1 MTSKPGHQPVL
12 TDESMPSGQTYAP
25 AGRAALLAASYA
37 LGAAL
42 LIAAISFL
50 FSLTGGLGTLL
61 HGLSALAFIA
71 VTTLILFLVM
81 RRELVCSA
89 HNARA
94 RQSADQAWNSL
105 FASSFDP
112 VWIYEIASHR
122 ILAVNAAASRLYG
135 YPDDSLIGLDAAALL
150 DPLPPP
156 DASGGAVPRH
166 HRPLNKAPIEFETL
180 IRDQTFAGLPCRM
193 VLVHDRSNELKA
205 RSERCLSEARFTE
218 ALEKVQHVLY
228 RFDPAHERYDYISA
242 KAAEWL
248 GAPIDVLCAP
258 GGWQYFA
265 RRTPAEDL
273 GRVWASIEEALK
285 SPGHEPVELNVEY
298 RLDPAIGERMW
309 IRDSMTLLR
318 NPDGSLNAIVGAA
331 SDQTTERATSEY
343 LGVTLRSIGDA
354 VIATD
359 LHSRITLMNPIA
371 ENLTGWSEQD
381 AIGEPLDT
389 VFRIIN
395 ETTGEPVDAR
405 AERVMQGNGRVGLGK
420 NTLLIDRHGGRRPI
434 ADNGA
439 PIMMAPDE
447 GPLGIVLVFR
457 DQSEERRNQQ
467 AVIDQQARYRALV
480 ENAPVGIFHF
490 TNDLLISYCNR
501 RLAEILHSTAEY
513 LTGVDLHSLGD
524 DAILAILHGALSGQ
538 RGAYDGPFVSP
549 LSTNV
554 QILSI
559 RVAPEYDADGRVYGG
574 VGIVEDRTAFLEAEE
589 QLRDTKER
597 YVLAQRGT
605 NEGLWD
611 WDPKTRHL
619 YLSARLLSLL
629 GLQSDTLRT
638 TGDEWL
644 KLIHPDD
651 RARYREDFV
660 AHLRGETEHFESE
673 YRIADK
679 DGKFHWVLAR
689 GLAHRNQQGRAVR
702 IVGSIGD
709 ITARKLAE
717 EQLKAERD
725 FSRGLIDSLPAPFFL
740 FDQNARLV
748 LWNRFVSELT
758 GLEDA
763 ELQNAE
769 AESLVIPEQEP
780 VMAHRIESAL
790 IYGEAS
796 AEVMLRRN
804 DKDPVPFLVVG
815 RRVIL
820 DGKPHIVGVGTDL
833 TERKFAERA
842 IKRLNSELERR
853 VAERTSQ
860 LSAALNELESFSYS
874 VSHDLRAPLR
884 AIEGYS
890 SILGSDY
897 GDKLDDEAKE
907 LLRRVRAAVHRMGQL
922 IDDLLTLSR
931 VSRKELE
938 RRPVDLS
945 HLANVI
951 CEELRQQEPER
962 EMCVDIAADLCI
974 EGDPSLMRTVL
985 ENLLGNAWKFTGRM
999 DHPEIHFSATR
1010 HEGVDAFVV
1019 RDNGA
1024 GFDMRYRENLFR
1036 PFQRLHSDREFPGTG
1051 IGLATVARIVRRHG
1065 GEVWAEGEV
1074 GKGASLY
1081 FSIGQ
1086 SQALLNGN

>member
-1 MTSKPGHQPVL
+1 MS
-12 TDESMPSGQTYAP
+12 SMRGLGPDRQSTETPAPPRFAP
-25 AGRAALLAASYA
+25 ALLVTAVYTFVVLITVFGVMQAGSND
-37 LGAAL
+37 LPSLSLPGPWLIL
-42 LIAAISFL
+42 LIAASAIFVFFVFRRFTHNAAQASSEAVEDGYRSLFDACPSPLWAYDSANGEILAANAAAARFYGVTTSAILALRAETLLSPLPRAPHHAQL
-50 FSLTGGLGTLL
+50 FSHRLADGRITEHQTQISE
-61 HGLSALAFIA
+61 HGFCGRKG
-71 VTTLILFLVM
+71 FLVM
-81 RRELVCSA
+81 VQEA
-89 HNARA
+89 
-94 RQSADQAWNSL
+94 
-105 FASSFDP
+105 
-112 VWIYEIASHR
+112 
-122 ILAVNAAASRLYG
+122 
-135 YPDDSLIGLDAAALL
+135 GL
-150 DPLPPP
+150 
-156 DASGGAVPRH
+156 
-166 HRPLNKAPIEFETL
+166 E
-180 IRDQTFAGLPCRM
+180 DQTEPRFA
-193 VLVHDRSNELKA
+193 
-205 RSERCLSEARFTE
+205 E
-218 ALEKVQHVLY
+218 ALTTVQHVLY
-228 RFDPAHERYDYISA
+228 RFNPAHECYDYISTR
-242 KAAEWL
+242 AEDWL
-248 GAPIDVLCAP
+248 DTPIEVLCSP
-258 GGWQYFA
+258 GGWQHFA
-265 RRTPAEDL
+265 RRTATEDL
-273 GRVWASIEEALK
+273 GRVWAAIGEALK
-285 SPGHEPVELNVEY
+285 TPGYEPVEINVEY
-298 RLDPAIGERMW
+298 QLESRSGLRW
-309 IRDSMTLLR
+309 INDSMTLLR
-318 NPDGSLNAIVGAA
+318 HPDGSLKAVVGAA
-331 SDQTTERATSEY
+331 SDQTAQRATREY
-343 LGVTLRSIGDA
+343 LRVTLRSIGEA

-359 LHSRITLMNPIA
+359 EERRITLMNPVA
-371 ENLTGWSEQD
+371 EALTGWPED
-381 AIGEPLDT
+381 AARGLPLEKVYRT
-389 VFRIIN
+389 ISVAP
-395 ETTGEPVDAR
+395 ETAR
-405 AERVMQGNGRVGLGK
+405 QNHIESQCRGGLA
-420 NTLLIDRHGGRRPI
+420 NHTMLIDREGRHRPI
-434 ADNGA
+434 VDSGA
-439 PIMMAPDE
+439 PIQMASHLK
-447 GPLGIVLVFR
+447 PLGVVLVFR
-457 DQSEERRNQQ
+457 DQTEERRIASAVAGQQ
-467 AVIDQQARYRALV
+467 ERYRALV

-490 TNDLLISYCNR
+490 TADLLVSYCNS
-501 RLAEILHSTAEY
+501 RLADIFNSSPEQLA
-513 LTGVDLHSLGD
+513 GMDLHSLGD
-524 DAILAILHGALSGQ
+524 EAILSVLKGALEGR

-549 LSTNV
+549 PSTDM

-559 RVAPEYDADGRVYGG
+559 RVAPEFDATGKVYGG

-589 QLRDTKER
+589 QLRDSRER

-629 GLQSDTLRT
+629 GLHSDTLRT
-638 TGDEWL
+638 TGEEWL

-651 RARYREDFV
+651 RQRYRADFV

-740 FDQNARLV
+740 FDQSGRLL

-758 GLEDA
+758 GLADNVLLLADA
-763 ELQNAE
+763 Q
-769 AESLVIPEQEP
+769 SLVIPEQEAL
-780 VMAHRIESAL
+780 MAHRLETAL
-790 IYGEAS
+790 ISGEAS

-804 DKDPVPFLVVG
+804 GGEPVPFLVVG
-815 RRVIL
+815 RRVTL

-842 IKRLNSELERR
+842 IKRLNTELERR

-860 LSAALNELESFSYS
+860 LSAALSELESFSYS

-890 SILGSDY
+890 AILGSDY

-945 HLANVI
+945 QLAHAI
-951 CEELRQQEPER
+951 CEELHQQEPDR
-962 EMCVDIAADLCI
+962 VVNVRIAPHLQV

-985 ENLLGNAWKFTGRM
+985 ENLLGNAWKFTGRVENPSIEF
-999 DHPEIHFSATR
+999 DVTR
-1010 HEGVDAFVV
+1010 HGESDAFVI

-1065 GEVWAEGEV
+1065 GEVWAEGNV

-1086 SQALLNGN
+1086 PPALQNTA

>member
-1 MTSKPGHQPVL
+1 MAQDGLIEASADDNAVSRN
-12 TDESMPSGQTYAP
+12 DESANGYFAAASGLMREGNGSPHEKDVLIRTRKRHGDLQLMVSQVLLGILKQHRGKTRQNENGP
-25 AGRAALLAASYA
+25 ASGRALPMSAMPNSAPEQEKDALSPPRLSPALRAAAGYLLAA
-37 LGAAL
+37 
-42 LIAAISFL
+42 
-50 FSLTGGLGTLL
+50 LTCVIGTMFFTDGDGGNARP
-61 HGLSALAFIA
+61 LSGPW
-71 VTTLILFLVM
+71 LILFVGASTLFIFVALKRVTEKAGRSAPTIVNDDYRTLFDTDPAPQWLYAVDSGEVLALNAAAAKLYGLTADPFTAISAEALIHPLPPSPQSSMRLTHQTVGGRTLELETHVSSHSFSGRHCHLVTV
-81 RRELVCSA
+81 RD
-89 HNARA
+89 NAGEHL
-94 RQSADQAWNSL
+94 SESL
-105 FASSFDP
+105 FA
-112 VWIYEIASHR
+112 
-122 ILAVNAAASRLYG
+122 
-135 YPDDSLIGLDAAALL
+135 
-150 DPLPPP
+150 
-156 DASGGAVPRH
+156 
-166 HRPLNKAPIEFETL
+166 
-180 IRDQTFAGLPCRM
+180 
-193 VLVHDRSNELKA
+193 
-205 RSERCLSEARFTE
+205 E
-218 ALEKVQHVLY
+218 ALAKVQPVLY
-228 RFDPAHERYDYISA
+228 RFDPVRKCYDYISDRGA
-242 KAAEWL
+242 DWL
-248 GAPIDVLCAP
+248 DAPIHALRSP
-258 GGWQYFA
+258 GGWQQFA
-265 RRTPAEDL
+265 RRVDTKDL
-273 GRVWASIEEALK
+273 DRIRIAIGDALK
-285 SPGHEPVELNVEY
+285 TPGDEPVEISVAYQLKS
-298 RLDPAIGERMW
+298 RTGPRW
-309 IRDSMTLLR
+309 ICDAMTLLR
-318 NPDGSLNAIVGAA
+318 HPDGSLRAIVGAA
-331 SDQTTERATSEY
+331 SDQTEEQCAAGKR
-343 LGVTLRSIGDA
+343 
-354 VIATD
+354 TD
-359 LHSRITLMNPIA
+359 Q
-371 ENLTGWSEQD
+371 E
-381 AIGEPLDT
+381 
-389 VFRIIN
+389 
-395 ETTGEPVDAR
+395 
-405 AERVMQGNGRVGLGK
+405 
-420 NTLLIDRHGGRRPI
+420 
-434 ADNGA
+434 
-439 PIMMAPDE
+439 
-447 GPLGIVLVFR
+447 
-457 DQSEERRNQQ
+457 
-467 AVIDQQARYRALV
+467 ARYRALV

-490 TNDLLISYCNR
+490 TAELLVSYCNS
-501 RLAEILHSTAEY
+501 RLADILKSSPEQLA
-513 LTGVDLHSLGD
+513 GMDLHSLGD
-524 DAILAILHGALSGQ
+524 EAILSVLHGALQGQ

-549 LSTNV
+549 LSTDM

-559 RVAPEYDADGRVYGG
+559 RVAPEFDAAGKVFGG
-574 VGIVEDRTAFLEAEE
+574 VGIIEDRTAFLEAEE
-589 QLRDTKER
+589 QLRDTRER

-611 WDPKTRHL
+611 WDPKTRDL

-629 GLQSDTLRT
+629 GLHSDTLRT

-651 RARYREDFV
+651 RQRYRTDFV

-717 EQLKAERD
+717 EQLKSERD

-740 FDQNARLV
+740 FDQNGRLL

-758 GLEDA
+758 GLADGALLRADA
-763 ELQNAE
+763 Q
-769 AESLVIPEQEP
+769 SLVIPEHEAL
-780 VMAHRIESAL
+780 MAHRIETAL
-790 IYGEAS
+790 ISGEAS

-804 DKDPVPFLVVG
+804 DGEPVPFLVVG
-815 RRVIL
+815 RRVTL

-842 IKRLNSELERR
+842 IKRLNTELERR

-860 LSAALNELESFSYS
+860 LSAALSELESFSYS

-890 SILGSDY
+890 AILGSDY

-945 HLANVI
+945 QLAQVI
-951 CEELRQQEPER
+951 CEELHQQEPDR
-962 EMCVDIAADLCI
+962 DVQIRIAPRLQV

-985 ENLLGNAWKFTGRM
+985 ENLLGNAWKFTGRVE
-999 DHPEIHFSATR
+999 HPTIEFNVAR
-1010 HEGVDAFVV
+1010 HGETDAFVI

-1065 GEVWAEGEV
+1065 GEVWAEGDV

-1086 SQALLNGN
+1086 PPTLQNTA

>member
-1 MTSKPGHQPVL
+1 MS
-12 TDESMPSGQTYAP
+12 SMPSSGSGTRSVDTRSPQRITP
-25 AGRAALLAASYA
+25 AARVAGVYLLVALTMVIGGSLMTGNKDASLVLTTPWLLLFIAASA
-37 LGAAL
+37 LFVFLALSRINADATAAATPASDDDYRAL
-42 LIAAISFL
+42 FDASPDPQWLYDVDSGLVQAA
-50 FSLTGGLGTLL
+50 
-61 HGLSALAFIA
+61 
-71 VTTLILFLVM
+71 
-81 RRELVCSA
+81 
-89 HNARA
+89 
-94 RQSADQAWNSL
+94 
-105 FASSFDP
+105 
-112 VWIYEIASHR
+112 
-122 ILAVNAAASRLYG
+122 NAAAARLYG
-135 YPDDSLIGLDAAALL
+135 LSPETLTGLRADTLL
-150 DPLPPP
+150 SPLPLPSADP
-156 DASGGAVPRH
+156 MLLTHQPAGGLAVELETRIHEQRFASRSCRLVTVHQQSRQLRAESR
-166 HRPLNKAPIEFETL
+166 
-180 IRDQTFAGLPCRM
+180 FA
-193 VLVHDRSNELKA
+193 
-205 RSERCLSEARFTE
+205 E
-218 ALEKVQHVLY
+218 ALAKVQHILY
-228 RFDPAHERYDYISA
+228 RFDPVHECYDYISA
-242 KAAEWL
+242 KAEDWL
-248 GAPIDVLCAP
+248 ETPIDILCAP
-258 GGWQYFA
+258 GGWQHFA
-265 RRTPAEDL
+265 RRTTSEDL
-273 GRVWASIEEALK
+273 GRVWAAIGDALK
-285 SPGHEPVELNVEY
+285 TPGDDPVEISVEY
-298 RLDPAIGERMW
+298 QLNSCSGHLW
-309 IRDSMTLLR
+309 IHDSMTLLR
-318 NPDGSLNAIVGAA
+318 HPDGSLRAIIGAA
-331 SDQTTERATSEY
+331 SDQTAQRATREY

-359 LHSRITLMNPIA
+359 EDNRITLMNPVA
-371 ENLTGWSEQD
+371 EALTGWSEDEARGQ
-381 AIGEPLDT
+381 PLT
-389 VFRIIN
+389 KVFRIIS
-395 ETTGEPVDAR
+395 EDTGEPMESPTDK
-405 AERVMQGNGRVGLGK
+405 VMREGRRVGLA
-420 NTLLIDRHGGRRPI
+420 NHTLLIDREGRRRPI
-434 ADNGA
+434 VESGA
-439 PIMMAPDE
+439 PIMMASHTT
-447 GPLGIVLVFR
+447 PLGVVLVFR
-457 DQSEERRNQQ
+457 DQSEERSIARTV
-467 AVIDQQARYRALV
+467 ADQQARYRALV

-490 TNDLLISYCNR
+490 TSDLLVSYCNS
-501 RLAEILHSTAEY
+501 RLADFFKSTPDQLA
-513 LTGVDLHSLGD
+513 GMDLHSLGD
-524 DAILAILHGALSGQ
+524 QAILSVLRKALLGQ

-549 LSTNV
+549 LSTDM

-559 RVAPEYDADGRVYGG
+559 RVAPEYDAAGKVFGG

-589 QLRDTKER
+589 QLRDTRER

-611 WDPKTRHL
+611 WDPKTRYL

-629 GLQSDTLRT
+629 GLHSDTLRT
-638 TGDEWL
+638 TGEEWL

-651 RARYREDFV
+651 RPRYRADFV

-702 IVGSIGD
+702 VVGSIGD

-740 FDQNARLV
+740 FDQNGHLL

-758 GLEDA
+758 GLADDI
-763 ELQNAE
+763 LLHAE
-769 AESLVIPEQEP
+769 AQSLVIPEQEP
-780 VMAHRIESAL
+780 LMAHRIETAL
-790 IYGEAS
+790 ISGEAS

-804 DKDPVPFLVVG
+804 GGEPVPFLVVG

-842 IKRLNSELERR
+842 IKRLNTELERR

-860 LSAALNELESFSYS
+860 LSAALSELESFSYS

-890 SILGSDY
+890 AILGSDY

-945 HLANVI
+945 HLAQVI
-951 CEELRQQEPER
+951 CDELRQQEPER
-962 EMCVDIAADLCI
+962 EVSVRIAPRLQV

-985 ENLLGNAWKFTGRM
+985 ENLLGNAWKFTGRVE
-999 DHPEIHFSATR
+999 HPSIEFDFAR
-1010 HEGVDAFVV
+1010 HEDVDAFMI

-1074 GKGASLY
+1074 GKGAALY

-1086 SQALLNGN
+1086 PPVQNVN